1 MITQENMYRLLS
13 IDAWRN
19 EDGWTWNNW
28 YTIEEDIYLGY
39 PITNRKLLAFCRRN
53 RWLSEESKGKL
64 IVEDDG
70 YNIVIL
76 TKGTKEPLYAFEPQW
91 EV

>member
-1 MITQENMYRLLS
+1 MVTQENMYRLLS

-53 RWLSEESKGKL
+53 GWLSEESKGKL